1 MSQSRD
7 CGKQTVCGSWKGRH
21 EAAMR
26 EQTVLSPAQCI
37 MTKRAWALRTVL
49 ALTAAALCPAFSP
62 PLRAPRTQLPGRPA
76 AELAAGLFSQRL
88 RRPLLARPGA
98 GSAWAPGRGARVAL
112 RVQDGD
118 AVNNLVRA
126 RLGAMRDGGAGDAQ
140 ALLGAGLEAIRQ
152 ARAAALAPT
161 TENFNY
167 IIYLVSRARGGAS
180 PAVLD
185 NTLAALKAEGMSPD
199 TKSFNLLLSAA
210 KPRGAQRFAE
220 DADPMAR
227 TLSVLA
233 SMHAERVPRDDFTYT
248 LVFSACARLAKARVG
263 GGRTGVGGVG
273 VGGVGA
279 GMGGARA
286 LRLAR
291 ELVAE
296 LEMSR
301 VEPST
306 YTINAAIDV
315 FAKAAGG
322 GAAVSAC
329 LDAALEVFA
338 HLEGV
343 DTVDA
348 CPGGVNRG
356 AGHLVEGTEVRA
368 TNGGVLGLRE
378 DTQEKKKKRR
388 ATSVTYT
395 SLLDL
400 ACAVVRFRGSAAAD
414 RQVAFELGVLAL
426 SELVATF
433 REEPDVDLPR
443 LGSMLIIALANS
455 ALGAGGAGQS
465 SEAVCRAS
473 WVQVWLRQQGVAVKA
488 GASAKLMSAIS
499 VALTQHSSGTLR
511 PSCPPSAVIPAFFG
525 DVQAT
530 ETAGQV
536 AGGGG
541 ARLLL
546 WESLPPA
553 RVRQVRSLFGGG
565 QAMLAEYQDRLE
577 SRETMG
583 TRNRRDEDAVVFSIV
598 GSRLRRSLEGER
610 DALLDAAVGRLFMC
624 TTCSCV
630 NCTYRRPCTH
640 A

>member
-1 MSQSRD
+1 MRR
-7 CGKQTVCGSWKGRH
+7 CAGR
-21 EAAMR
+21 
-26 EQTVLSPAQCI
+26 LISPAQCT

-62 PLRAPRTQLPGRPA
+62 PLRASRTKVLGGPPA
-76 AELAAGLFSQRL
+76 AIAARLLTQRL
-88 RRPLLARPGA
+88 RRPLLALPGA

-112 RVQDGD
+112 RGQDGD

-126 RLGAMRDGGAGDAQ
+126 RLGALRDGGADAQ
-140 ALLGAGLEAIRQ
+140 AMMGAGLEAIRQ

-273 VGGVGA
+273 VGGTGTA
-279 GMGGARA
+279 MGGARA

-343 DTVDA
+343 NTVDA

-356 AGHLVEGTEVRA
+356 AGRLVGGAPSDGTEVRA
-368 TNGGVLGLRE
+368 TDDGVLGLRE
-378 DTQEKKKKRR
+378 DKQEKKTKHR

-455 ALGAGGAGQS
+455 ALGTGGAGQS

-473 WVQVWLRQQGVAVKA
+473 WVLVWLRQQGVAVRS
-488 GASAKLMSAIS
+488 GASAKLMSATS
-499 VALTQHSSGTLR
+499 VALTKQSSGTLS
-511 PSCPPSAVIPAFFG
+511 PPCPPSAVIPAFFD

-536 AGGGG
+536 AVGGG

-546 WESLPPA
+546 WASLPPT

-577 SRETMG
+577 SRETMD
-583 TRNRRDEDAVVFSIV
+583 TRNRRDEDAVVFSNV
-598 GSRLRRSLEGER
+598 RNRLRRSLEGER
-610 DALLDAAVGRLFMC
+610 EALLDSVVGRLLMC
-624 TTCSCV
+624 TCLCV
-630 NCTYRRPCTH
+630 NCTYRRPCTL
-640 A
+640 ALP